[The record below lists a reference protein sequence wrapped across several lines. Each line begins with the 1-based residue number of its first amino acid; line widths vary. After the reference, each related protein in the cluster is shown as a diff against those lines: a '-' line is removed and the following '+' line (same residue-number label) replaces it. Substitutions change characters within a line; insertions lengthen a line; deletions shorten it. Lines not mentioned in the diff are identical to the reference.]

1 MLIMGN
7 STKVHGTFETHL
19 FPTFCD
25 TANHVI
31 IDKAGLDVKVFDF
44 SVKEVEFSNISY
56 TN

>member
-1 MLIMGN
+1 MFITEN

-25 TANHVI
+25 TANHVL

-44 SVKEVEFSNISY
+44 SATEIEFSNISY